1 MNKTVSLVFKGD
13 HGNTREIS
21 QINAFYDTGQ
31 PKTGR
36 EIVEEAYQTIN
47 QFCSERNFKIYY
59 TRICN
64 RDGKTI
70 FDVGSHSEFFHLI
83 PEVNFNG

>member
-1 MNKTVSLVFKGD
+1 MSKIISLVFKDD

-31 PKTGR
+31 AKTDR
-36 EIVEEAYQTIN
+36 EIVEEASQTIN
-47 QFCSERNFKIYY
+47 QFCSERNFKIHY
-59 TRICN
+59 TRIYN
-64 RDGKTI
+64 QNGKTI
-70 FDVGSHSEFFHLI
+70 FDVGSHGEFFYLI